1 MHQTFL
7 TAILLLVVA
16 YLASAVGAFAP
27 SGALSVTTPSTSTS
41 LHMAQM
47 GPVARAK
54 KMANPK
60 EYNRIVE
67 QKMEMEG
74 LTRQQA
80 EAEYNQ
86 FLENPPFYYAL
97 DKKADYYKSKGYKTM
112 YEGMIGEA
120 EKEGRGEEVRERLE
134 KFQRTNKIKA
144 ASVLAVAI
152 GSFLFARS
160 AYWADPDTF
169 LPGI

>member
-1 MHQTFL
+1 MHQTSP
-7 TAILLLVVA
+7 TALLLLVVT
-16 YLASAVGAFAP
+16 YLAIALPAAGAFAP
-27 SGALSVTTPSTSTS
+27 PPLSASTPTTTSTS

-97 DKKADYYKSKGYKTM
+97 DKKADCTCDVVSDIM
-112 YEGMIGEA
+112 Y
-120 EKEGRGEEVRERLE
+120 
-134 KFQRTNKIKA
+134 
-144 ASVLAVAI
+144 ASLPLA
-152 GSFLFARS
+152 LRKH
-160 AYWADPDTF
+160 
-169 LPGI
+169 

>member
-1 MHQTFL
+1 
-7 TAILLLVVA
+7 
-16 YLASAVGAFAP
+16 
-27 SGALSVTTPSTSTS
+27 
-41 LHMAQM
+41 MAQM

-97 DKKADYYKSKGYKTM
+97 DKKADCTSVKCCQLD
-112 YEGMIGEA
+112 IA
-120 EKEGRGEEVRERLE
+120 N
-134 KFQRTNKIKA
+134 NKI
-144 ASVLAVAI
+144 
-152 GSFLFARS
+152 G
-160 AYWADPDTF
+160 
-169 LPGI
+169 

>member
-1 MHQTFL
+1 MHQTFP
-7 TAILLLVVA
+7 TAILLGVA
-16 YLASAVGAFAP
+16 YLAIALQAAGAFAP
-27 SGALSVTTPSTSTS
+27 SGALSVTTPASTSTTS

-54 KMANPK
+54 KMANPQ

-97 DKKADYYKSKGYKTM
+97 DKKADCT
-112 YEGMIGEA
+112 
-120 EKEGRGEEVRERLE
+120 
-134 KFQRTNKIKA
+134 
-144 ASVLAVAI
+144 
-152 GSFLFARS
+152 
-160 AYWADPDTF
+160 
-169 LPGI
+169 

>member
-1 MHQTFL
+1 MGYRNAFTYHRNMHQTSP
-7 TAILLLVVA
+7 TALLLLVVA
-16 YLASAVGAFAP
+16 HLAIALPTAGAFAP
-27 SGALSVTTPSTSTS
+27 SAALSVTTPTTATSTS

-97 DKKADYYKSKGYKTM
+97 DKKADCTCDVVSDIM
-112 YEGMIGEA
+112 Y
-120 EKEGRGEEVRERLE
+120 
-134 KFQRTNKIKA
+134 
-144 ASVLAVAI
+144 ASLPLA
-152 GSFLFARS
+152 LRKH
-160 AYWADPDTF
+160 
-169 LPGI
+169 